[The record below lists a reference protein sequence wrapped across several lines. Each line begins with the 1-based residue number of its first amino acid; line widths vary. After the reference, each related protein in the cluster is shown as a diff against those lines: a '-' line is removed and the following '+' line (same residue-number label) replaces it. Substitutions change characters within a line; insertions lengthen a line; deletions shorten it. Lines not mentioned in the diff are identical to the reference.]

1 LDTKKLALITSFG
14 VLYYLYRQMTLLF
27 LPPPLPDL
35 IIFPVLIILSLSFL
49 TVGFGGATYSSA
61 IGGMLLSVTEASF
74 VPFTIFLAIL
84 FGLTIDIFSSIFK
97 AKINP
102 EGLRKFRLA
111 LALVA
116 SSTVTGLTA
125 FYATVTARIVQ
136 YQFFIDAVIIADGI
150 VSGFI
155 AGYVV
160 VKIWNKYFGVSMK
173 KINPT

>member
-1 LDTKKLALITSFG
+1 
-14 VLYYLYRQMTLLF
+14 MTLLF

-116 SSTVTGLTA
+116 SSTSYRTDSFL
-125 FYATVTARIVQ
+125 R
-136 YQFFIDAVIIADGI
+136 DSNCKNRAVSVFHRRSNYCRRNSQWLYCWLCCCED
-150 VSGFI
+150 
-155 AGYVV
+155 
-160 VKIWNKYFGVSMK
+160 ME
-173 KINPT
+173 